1 MLFEEGEQT
10 PPLRPTEM
18 NFSEN
23 RPPPPPLELRPKIM
37 YDKFPLLVQHDL
49 AIIYLKLP
57 VQDPMI
63 SATSFFHVKFK
74 SWYIGLN

>member
-1 MLFEEGEQT
+1 
-10 PPLRPTEM
+10 
-18 NFSEN
+18 
-23 RPPPPPLELRPKIM
+23 M
-37 YDKFPLLVQHDL
+37 YDKFPVLVQHDL

-74 SWYIGLN
+74 SWYIGLNWMHHFIGIYIAYGDP